1 MSRREQRATLCLLGL
16 LVGVK
21 VGARC
26 VNVCRCSLNWVY
38 VCGGMNVAMPGSV
51 SGCIFVFI
59 QYPSSTETLYIKSF
73 LQRAGMVWRS
83 RKEDLIAKP
92 ANHYLFESV
101 CVLCVCMGVY
111 SSFTEPLPL
120 NVGPQYSAQFICL
133 NRAAKVVLA

>member
-1 MSRREQRATLCLLGL
+1 MWRCQGLCPAVFLCLSNIQA
-16 LVGVK
+16 VQ
-21 VGARC
+21 RHC
-26 VNVCRCSLNWVY
+26 TLNHFYNELAW
-38 VCGGMNVAMPGSV
+38 CLQLPTGETDICPVA
-51 SGCIFVFI
+51 
-59 QYPSSTETLYIKSF
+59 
-73 LQRAGMVWRS
+73 AVWRS
-83 RKEDLIAKP
+83 RKEDLIAKA